1 LIRLLRA
8 LIDTAALRHNLGTIR
23 AYAPGSRVMAVVKAN
38 AYGHGLVSTALALA
52 DADSFAVARLEE
64 GIALRAAGVR
74 TPIVLLEGVFSAE
87 QLAEA
92 AHHRFELVVHDPLQL
107 KLLEAH
113 RDAQRFI
120 VWIKMDT
127 GMNRLGFRPEA
138 FAPALAR
145 LRALT
150 VPPLELRAMTHLA
163 RADERDVSMTRE
175 QIAKFESTLSEAGL
189 TGTQRLATSIGNS
202 AGTLGWPAAHG
213 DWVRPGLAL
222 YGVSPF
228 GNETAEKHG
237 LKPVMTL
244 ETTVLT
250 VRDVKRGETVGYAGA
265 WRAERDSS
273 IAILAAG
280 YGDGL
285 PRHLANGTPVLIAGG
300 RWSDG
305 PHAVPRRTQ
314 GRPDL
319 ADRARGAGHRRRQAL
334 RRTALRGQPGRRLG
348 RGAAGRGSGDARRDD
363 SLRIAVRR
371 EPASAARVE
380 MKTGT
385 NLCRSVPVC

>member
-285 PRHLANGTPVLIAGG
+285 PRHLENGTPVLIGG
-300 RWSDG
+300 ARY
-305 PHAVPRRTQ
+305 PLV
-314 GRPDL
+314 GRVSMDM
-319 ADRARGAGHRRRQAL
+319 
-334 RRTALRGQPGRRLG
+334 
-348 RGAAGRGSGDARRDD
+348 
-363 SLRIAVRR
+363 IAVDVTGAPKVVTGNKAIIWGVGLPV
-371 EPASAARVE
+371 EDVAKHADTIPYELLCGVSQRVPLE
-380 MKTGT
+380 LK
-385 NLCRSVPVC
+385 

>member
-8 LIDTAALRHNLGTIR
+8 LIDTHALRHNLGTIR
-23 AYAPGSRVMAVVKAN
+23 AYAPRSKVMAVIKAN

-52 DADSFAVARLEE
+52 DADALAVARLEE
-64 GIALRAAGVR
+64 GIALRSAGIQ
-74 TPIVLLEGVFSAE
+74 TPIVLLEGVFNAE

-92 AHHRFELVVHDPLQL
+92 AHHRFELVVHDPLQI

-113 RDAQRFI
+113 RDARRFV

-127 GMNRLGFRPEA
+127 GMNRLGFRA
-138 FAPALAR
+138 DTFAAALAR

-150 VPPLELRAMTHLA
+150 VPALELRAMTHLA
-163 RADERDVSMTRE
+163 RADERDQPMTADQVAR
-175 QIAKFESTLSEAGL
+175 FETTLAAAGL
-189 TGTQRLATSIGNS
+189 NGPQRLATSIGNS
-202 AGTLGWPAAHG
+202 AGTLGSPRAQG

-228 GNETAEKHG
+228 PGETADQHG
-237 LKPVMTL
+237 LKPAMTL

-265 WRAERDSS
+265 WRAEKDSS

-285 PRHLANGTPVLIAGG
+285 PRHLENGTPVLIGG
-300 RWSDG
+300 ARYPLVGRVSMDMI
-305 PHAVPRRTQ
+305 AVDVTGAPKVAT
-314 GRPDL
+314 GSK
-319 ADRARGAGHRRRQAL
+319 AIVWGAGL
-334 RRTALRGQPGRRLG
+334 PVEEV
-348 RGAAGRGSGDARRDD
+348 ARHADTIPYELLCGV
-363 SLRIAVRR
+363 SQ
-371 EPASAARVE
+371 RVPLE
-380 MKTGT
+380 
-385 NLCRSVPVC
+385 LE